1 MFHYLQNEHG
11 TNPKQVYEKHF
22 KNTFT
27 GRVVYT
33 SAAKAI

>member
-1 MFHYLQNEHG
+1 
-11 TNPKQVYEKHF
+11 VYEKHF

-33 SAAKAI
+33 SAAKAIWHSCMCKT